1 MRMLPVIFL
10 LLSATAVRAGDR
22 EAVPEV
28 SVFGPDSAETT
39 QIGLNIRSKATSGF
53 VLMEHGRSSSLM
65 VPDTNE
71 GAVAV
76 TSPESPALPK
86 FSETKEAGLDTPSDN
101 LSAAILAPH
110 PPYLKLKAS
119 QVQRRQALSPVVA
132 AAADRHRLPVGL
144 VDAVILAESRYE
156 PFAVSHAGAGGM
168 MQLMPGTAADLGVR
182 NRFNPIVNIE
192 AGTRYLRQMIDS
204 MGSIRLGVAAY
215 NAGMR
220 SVRRAGGIPNN
231 GETPT
236 YVSRVLGYWSA
247 MAGQNPV
254 RTSAITQATQSAP
267 KPVTPRTAAGIQIIS
282 PAEIRHAFLMRDEKV
297 EPEFLISVNVPV
309 KVSNQSDEE
318 KDLK

>member
-65 VPDTNE
+65 FPDTNE
-71 GAVAV
+71 GAVTV
-76 TSPESPALPK
+76 TSPESPALPS
-86 FSETKEAGLDTPSDN
+86 FSQTKESGTDISSDN
-101 LSAAILAPH
+101 LSVPSLAPH

-119 QVQRRQALSPVVA
+119 QIQRRLALSPVVA

-247 MAGQNPV
+247 MAGTKV
-254 RTSAITQATQSAP
+254 SLAP
-267 KPVTPRTAAGIQIIS
+267 SETVPIPAETKVVQMKAGTGIEIIS
-282 PAEIRHAFLMRDEKV
+282 ADQTRLVSLVRDQPTEDAKYRNS
-297 EPEFLISVNVPV
+297 P
-309 KVSNQSDEE
+309 
-318 KDLK
+318 